1 MFRNLFALIGF
12 AMVLFLIVGGFTG
25 WYTYTREDGKLT
37 LLIFTDK
44 VEEGLSNF
52 KNKAVKA
59 LTKPE
64 DEGTKQ
70 KADALT
76 NLFGPAAA
84 PKAATPQPPSTQ
96 STQLPASG
104 R

>member
-1 MFRNLFALIGF
+1 MFRNLFALIGL
-12 AMVLFLIVGGFTG
+12 ALVLFLIVGRVMN
-25 WYTYTREDGKLT
+25 WYSYTREDGKLT

-59 LTKPE
+59 LTKPD
-64 DEGTKQ
+64 DEPSKQ
-70 KADALT
+70 KVDALT

-84 PKAATPQPPSTQ
+84 PQVPAQPNTQ
-96 STQLPASG
+96 STQLPSSG